1 LLEAGAGFD
10 AGHQHRDHED
20 ELALVGIETALGFE
34 DRSFTQPISI
44 LRAALPSS

>member
-1 LLEAGAGFD
+1 M
-10 AGHQHRDHED
+10 QHRDHED